1 MDISELTHRPD
12 CDPRDRTRASCPCG
26 VIDDFIAEA
35 CARLTAMLEDRR
47 ASR

>member
-26 VIDDFIAEA
+26 VLDAFIAES
-35 CARLTAMLEDRR
+35 CARLEAMLAARR
-47 ASR
+47 ADA